1 MNNKNNLKK
10 RIYTSLCLL
19 FGVFLI
25 FKYYFFLIFSLLII
39 FVISIIEFLNL
50 TKKINLKKINF
61 TVSNFLFIIY
71 LSLLFLFFVY
81 FYTIIQLKIIIFSL
95 LFCCVASD
103 IGGFIFGKLFKG
115 PKLTKISPNKTLSG
129 SVGSLFF
136 SLIFFSGIIF
146 YFTNNFN
153 VNILIIGLFTSI
165 ACQLGDLFFS
175 LLKRKAKIKDT
186 GTILPGH
193 GGILDRLDGILF
205 GVPTGYIILIL
216 IF

>member
-1 MNNKNNLKK
+1 MNKKNNLKK
-10 RIYTSLCLL
+10 RIYTSICLL

-25 FKYYFFLIFSLLII
+25 LKYYFFLILSLLVI
-39 FVISIIEFLNL
+39 FVISVIEFLNL
-50 TKKINLKKINF
+50 TKKINLKNF
-61 TVSNFLFIIY
+61 YYILSNFLFVIY
-71 LSLLFLFFVY
+71 LFLFCLLFVY
-81 FYTIIQLKIIIFSL
+81 FYSIIQLKIIIFSL

-136 SLIFFSGIIF
+136 SILTFSIIIF

-153 VNILIIGLFTSI
+153 LNILIIGLFTSI

-175 LLKRKAKIKDT
+175 FLKRKARVKDT
-186 GTILPGH
+186 GNLLPGH
-193 GGILDRLDGILF
+193 GGFLDRLDGIIIGLPLGLLF
-205 GVPTGYIILIL
+205 IIIVY
-216 IF
+216 